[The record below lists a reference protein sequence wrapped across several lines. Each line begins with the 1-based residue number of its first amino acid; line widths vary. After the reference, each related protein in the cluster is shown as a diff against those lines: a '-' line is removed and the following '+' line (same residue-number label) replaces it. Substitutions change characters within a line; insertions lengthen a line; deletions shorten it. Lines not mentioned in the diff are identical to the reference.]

1 MGPTRRPPH
10 RTRDGVPSPS
20 GGAVGWLRSRFAW
33 LLLLAGIVLLFAD
46 LSDVYLWQD
55 EAETGVIARHMLTYG
70 LPLSTDGRDWVQQ
83 SPEVLREFNRDYI
96 WIYHPWLQYLLAA
109 ASFAVL
115 GITTFA
121 ARFPFALT
129 GLATV
134 LALYHFVSRW
144 LHDSLTAPVAGVL
157 LLLCV
162 PFIVLVRQCRYY
174 ALSALFTLLVVDSYL
189 WLRSDPGRPWAAPYF
204 VLSAVLLFH
213 SFYVAFFPTLAAL
226 VAHMLLSRRR
236 RWLLARASPAQ
247 NAGWSTERAKGKDAF
262 PEARRRVSP
271 SVGPG
276 STGYGATGGNGAWLE
291 MPDVRFLFALL
302 LIALLTLPWTTL
314 IPAWRGGLTVLS
326 TTQQTVQ
333 RLATG
338 GIAPTEPQQS
348 AWESA
353 LGSLGQYF
361 LFITLWILPLI
372 LGLVWLI
379 AWLLSRRRP
388 ARPHSGPAQDAGRTT
403 SAGRLPRARRGRGSR
418 PERGWSTDRL
428 PSRSTLVEGDER
440 QPAGMV
446 RPGGPV
452 LRANRTAFCQVVGSV
467 IVANIVA
474 LSVLDYAF
482 FRYLT
487 HLMPLLLALLAV
499 AVAWF
504 IERWPMAGYALLF
517 LLVTSNGLHVFPY
530 MSLKVAVP
538 QQSDLWR
545 EVRASPATEWIDQI
559 RTVSLRSD
567 LWMYGQELTHPY
579 QGPNEGL
586 VAYLSVHAT
595 PGQTVLVNY
604 EDLPLQFY
612 TNLRVL
618 GGFSA
623 HGLAPPAQSAGW
635 STDDLRPDWVIDRKY
650 GPYRDLLA
658 GILAAGS
665 YERITIPFP
674 DIRWENR
681 EEARQHHYLTVQDA
695 DPVTLYRRQGG

>member
-1 MGPTRRPPH
+1 
-10 RTRDGVPSPS
+10 
-20 GGAVGWLRSRFAW
+20 
-33 LLLLAGIVLLFAD
+33 VLLFAD

-55 EAETGVIARHMLTYG
+55 EAETGVIARHLLTYG

-83 SPEVLREFNRDYI
+83 SPEVFREFNRDYV
-96 WIYHPWLQYLLAA
+96 WIYHPWLQYLLTA
-109 ASFAVL
+109 ASFAIL
-115 GITTFA
+115 GTTTFA
-121 ARFPFALT
+121 ARLPFVLA
-129 GLATV
+129 GLATLLV
-134 LALYHFVSRW
+134 LYHLVLRW
-144 LHDSLTAPVAGVL
+144 LHDSLTARVAAVL

-174 ALSALFTLLVVDSYL
+174 SLSALFTLLTVDGYL
-189 WLRSDPGRPWAAPYF
+189 WLRSDKPWAVPYF

-213 SFYVAFFPTLAAL
+213 SFYVAFFPTLTAL
-226 VAHMLLSRRR
+226 VAHMLLSRCR
-236 RWLLARASPAQ
+236 RWLLARASSAQ
-247 NAGWSTERAKGKDAF
+247 NAGRTASFGPRDPARRRSSRATKVLREDETASAGRGSRPEREWSTERAKGQGAF
-262 PEARRRVSP
+262 PEARRRVP
-271 SVGPG
+271 PPVGPR
-276 STGYGATGGNGAWLE
+276 STGYGATGGKSAWLE
-291 MPDVRFLFALL
+291 VSDVRLLFALL

-326 TTQQTVQ
+326 TAQQTVQ

-338 GIAPTEPQQS
+338 GIAPTGPRQS

-361 LFITLWILPLI
+361 LFITLWILPLT

-388 ARPHSGPAQDAGRTT
+388 ARPHSDPA
-403 SAGRLPRARRGRGSR
+403 R
-418 PERGWSTDRL
+418 PS
-428 PSRSTLVEGDER
+428 
-440 QPAGMV
+440 
-446 RPGGPV
+446 GPV
-452 LRANRTAFCQVVGSV
+452 FSANRTAFCQVVGSV

-487 HLMPLLLALLAV
+487 HLMPLLLAMLAV

-530 MSLKVAVP
+530 VSLKVAVP

-545 EVRASPATEWIDQI
+545 EVRSSLATEWIDQI

-623 HGLAPPAQSAGW
+623 HGLAP
-635 STDDLRPDWVIDRKY
+635 DLRPDWVIDRQS